1 MTYKDCLGFCL
12 GYCNFECTCPKKC
25 RNFIDC
31 SEWVHLPCKEGDTL
45 YEITSRK
52 TISEY
57 KVKALRVELFGIFID
72 WEITKGF
79 VDKYITN
86 VPVSEIGK
94 TIFLTREEAEEVLEE
109 REKND

>member
-1 MTYKDCLGFCL
+1 MSSCIDCLH
-12 GYCNFECTCPKKC
+12 YRVCPDSMNGIIC
-25 RNFIDC
+25 GCPFFSDRL
-31 SEWVHLPCKEGDTL
+31 EWVHLPCKEGDIL

-57 KVKALRVELFGIFID
+57 KVKAVRVELFGMFID

-94 TIFLTREEAEEVLEE
+94 TIFLTREKAEEALKE

>member
-1 MTYKDCLGFCL
+1 M
-12 GYCNFECTCPKKC
+12 
-25 RNFIDC
+25 
-31 SEWVHLPCKEGDTL
+31 
-45 YEITSRK
+45 
-52 TISEY
+52 
-57 KVKALRVELFGIFID
+57 FID

-109 REKND
+109 REKNG

>member
-1 MTYKDCLGFCL
+1 MTCIDCLH
-12 GYCNFECTCPKKC
+12 YRVCPDSMNGIIC
-25 RNFIDC
+25 GCPFFSDRL
-31 SEWVHLPCKEGDTL
+31 EWVHLPCKEGAIL

-57 KVKALRVELFGIFID
+57 KVKAVRVELFGMFVD

>member
-1 MTYKDCLGFCL
+1 MSSCIDCLH
-12 GYCNFECTCPKKC
+12 YRVCPDSMNGIIC
-25 RNFIDC
+25 GCPFFSDS

-57 KVKALRVELFGIFID
+57 KVKAVRVELFGMFID